1 VDLVFVSRERNYFI
15 LIGLHLIRAHYE
27 TGGLKGEKKKSGKT
41 GQAGGAS
48 RPSQFGGA
56 RCVYAICDVF
66 YIINSAWWLLKGLV
80 ACGGGADTQTNNKH
94 AYTHTQAARRKLEKE
109 SLFNTKVSFPLFISL
124 NGVTQVRKMGWEKGE
139 GDRENA

>member
-80 ACGGGADTQTNNKH
+80 ACGGGSGGRHANKQQTRLH
-94 AYTHTQAARRKLEKE
+94 THTGSQEK
-109 SLFNTKVSFPLFISL
+109 V
-124 NGVTQVRKMGWEKGE
+124 GE
-139 GDRENA
+139 GELV